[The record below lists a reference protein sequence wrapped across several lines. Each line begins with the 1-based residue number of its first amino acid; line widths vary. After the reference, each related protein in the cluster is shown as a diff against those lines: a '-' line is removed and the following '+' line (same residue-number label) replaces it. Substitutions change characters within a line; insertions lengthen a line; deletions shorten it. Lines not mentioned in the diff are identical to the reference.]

1 MSKFSKEWEGA
12 EGNVIDRVVSTIRHQ
27 QPLRYK
33 LSLAIR
39 RIETQAKALENAIN
53 NLSRRDKSLFS
64 KVVDAYSEHDIKRAK
79 VYANELAELRKTINL
94 MSNARLALER
104 IALRLGT
111 ITHMGNAA
119 SVIAPALEILRDIRS
134 GIVGLMPN
142 AENELNAIMTML
154 DEIMIE
160 SGQTA
165 GAGFDFEP
173 TSQEAQ
179 KILDEAAIIAEE
191 RMREKFPELVT
202 SKTPEAE
209 SERFG

>member
-1 MSKFSKEWEGA
+1 MSKFSKEWEGTKS
-12 EGNVIDRVVSTIRHQ
+12 NIVDRVANTIKPR

-39 RIETQAKALENAIN
+39 RIESQAKALENAIN

-119 SVIAPALEILRDIRS
+119 SVIAPALEILKDVRS

-142 AENELNAIMTML
+142 AENEINTIMTML

-160 SGQTA
+160 SGQAA
-165 GAGFDFEP
+165 GTGFDFEP
-173 TSQEAQ
+173 ASEEAQ
-179 KILDEAAIIAEE
+179 KILEEAALVAEE
-191 RMREKFPELVT
+191 RMKEKFPELIV

-209 SERFG
+209 SEKFG